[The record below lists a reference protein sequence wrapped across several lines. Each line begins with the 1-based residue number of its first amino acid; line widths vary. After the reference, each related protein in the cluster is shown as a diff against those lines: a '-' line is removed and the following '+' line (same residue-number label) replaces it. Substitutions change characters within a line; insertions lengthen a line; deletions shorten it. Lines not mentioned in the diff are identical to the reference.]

1 MKKINLRDLSKEEMK
16 CLIEELGMERYRLK
30 QLWQWVMQ
38 KSVNDFSEMT
48 NIPKSTREFLRDV
61 SQLNSLKILDKQVSN
76 DENTVKYLFELYDKT
91 AIESVLMRHSYGRTA
106 CISTQVGCRMGCRF
120 CASTLKGV
128 VRNLS
133 CGEMYEQVLTIQK
146 DIGEKVTHVVLM
158 GSGEPLV
165 NYKSTVKFIRNIADK
180 DALNISYRRIT
191 VSTCGLVPEIKK
203 LADENIPVTLAVSL
217 HAASDEK
224 RNKLMPINRKYPLAE
239 LMQACREYALKTK
252 RRITF
257 EYLLVKNVNDSINDA
272 IKLAKLLKRI
282 LCHVNLIPLN
292 PVKENANFDR
302 PNIERIKAFKN
313 TLIKHSIN
321 VTIRKEMGIGIDA
334 ACGQL
339 KFKKLKGRS

>member
-16 CLIEELGMERYRLK
+16 CLIEELDMERYRLK

-38 KSVNDFSEMT
+38 KGVSDFSEMT

-120 CASTLKGV
+120 CASTLEGV

-272 IKLAKLLKRI
+272 IKLAKLLKGI

-321 VTIRKEMGIGIDA
+321 ATIRKEMGIGIDA

>member
-272 IKLAKLLKRI
+272 IKLAKLLKGI

-321 VTIRKEMGIGIDA
+321 ATIRKEMGIGIDA